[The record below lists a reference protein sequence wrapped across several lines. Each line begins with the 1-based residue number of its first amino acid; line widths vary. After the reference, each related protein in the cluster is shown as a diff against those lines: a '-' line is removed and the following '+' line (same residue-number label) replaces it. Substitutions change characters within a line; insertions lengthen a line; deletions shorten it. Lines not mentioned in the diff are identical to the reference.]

1 MNHRPPPPPPHGRGI
16 VKRSLRWVSTT
27 AIIMMM
33 MMMSLCLLWG
43 GGSTTMVNAKEIEV
57 TNEWTLLGENDTIPA
72 GMHIRIDMTTGEKWV
87 KLMDNEE
94 EDERITETATF
105 TTTSSVAIIQADG
118 SFVSTG
124 TTTTTTTT
132 TTSTENSSDSDNS
145 TKKTTT
151 HPNQQKQ
158 HKYDYEM
165 MHRTLSKLPLEEQER
180 MGGLPQLPLQH
191 QEQDEHQHQQQEQQ
205 QQQQGSST
213 LKLTSR
219 FTPDER
225 QRFETRMTQLW
236 LQRQEELRQFE
247 IESVMNMPELLK
259 DRIQRLRVYYQDPIT
274 QLQEIQSTN
283 LQHTKDYQ
291 SSSSSSVSSE
301 QQQQQQQE
309 LDEEQAKLGNPVTHI
324 ISVLQD
330 LEYQLS
336 DIDMARDFHTL
347 GGWQLLVA
355 LISDQVHNPVL
366 PLSPVAN
373 HSSSTTTSTATD
385 TTTTTTR
392 NPMFPMRLTA
402 QKHAVQ
408 AHAAWTVGSV
418 IKNTEE
424 FFPYA
429 IEPISLSVLI
439 PGSSTATTTITSTT
453 TAIDLLIDLFL
464 QPHRDENS
472 WEIRLLQSKAI
483 YGIGSLLRGN
493 RLAQLHLCRSSST
506 SSTSST
512 IAATTNGP
520 ARLGAKL
527 QELSNPKSKRTS
539 ARIKL
544 IHRLLSLASDI
555 VSHVEQHDEE
565 ERATTKSITK
575 EQEQQ
580 QQEHSKAIV
589 ESFTSSEW
597 CSATLTLVASNQF
610 TPIPLAEAV
619 MTTVIVLGPY
629 CQARFW
635 KETEQEPK
643 TTTTTTTFQQA
654 IDALQAW
661 QNEWRATPDDF
672 DKDHFQQ
679 LMDLIE
685 KATHTLLGTTNKT
698 EETIVKED

>member
-1 MNHRPPPPPPHGRGI
+1 MGFLQNTNNKKMTNLPPRHGRVI
-16 VKRSLRWVSTT
+16 VKRSWWWNAT
-27 AIIMMM
+27 ATMMM
-33 MMMSLCLLWG
+33 MMTMMMALLLWG
-43 GGSTTMVNAKEIEV
+43 GSSPTHFGMVVTAKEIEV
-57 TNEWTLLGENDTIPA
+57 TNEWTQLGENDTIPA

-87 KLMDNEE
+87 KQMDNDDEN
-94 EDERITETATF
+94 DERIVETATI
-105 TTTSSVAIIQADG
+105 TTTATTSSVAIIQPDG
-118 SFVSTG
+118 SVISTESDDPTQK
-124 TTTTTTTT
+124 TTTTAT
-132 TTSTENSSDSDNS
+132 D
-145 TKKTTT
+145 
-151 HPNQQKQ
+151 PNQQKQNQQQ

-180 MGGLPQLPLQH
+180 MGGLPQLPLPH
-191 QEQDEHQHQQQEQQ
+191 HHDEQQ
-205 QQQQGSST
+205 QQQQQQGLSS
-213 LKLTSR
+213 KSSR
-219 FTPDER
+219 LASLTPDER
-225 QRFETRMTQLW
+225 QRFETRMAQLW

-247 IESVMNMPELLK
+247 LESVMNMPELLK

-274 QLQEIQSTN
+274 QLQDIQSKNVQDT
-283 LQHTKDYQ
+283 QDYK
-291 SSSSSSVSSE
+291 
-301 QQQQQQQE
+301 QQQQE
-309 LDEEQAKLGNPVTHI
+309 LDNDEEEAAKLGNPVTHI

-347 GGWQLLVA
+347 GGWPLLVA

-366 PLSPVAN
+366 PMSPGAN
-373 HSSSTTTSTATD
+373 TTSDDTS
-385 TTTTTTR
+385 TTTTTDTNSKTR
-392 NPMFPMRLTA
+392 RRTPPTFPTRLIA

-439 PGSSTATTTITSTT
+439 PESGTTTTTITTTT
-453 TAIDLLIDLFL
+453 TAIDLLIELFL
-464 QPHRDENS
+464 QPQRDDNS

-493 RLAQLHLCRSSST
+493 RLAQIHLCDSSST
-506 SSTSST
+506 SSTT
-512 IAATTNGP
+512 TTTTMTTNGP

-527 QELSNPKSKRTS
+527 QDLSNPKSKRTS

-565 ERATTKSITK
+565 ETGTSKSMTN
-575 EQEQQ
+575 EQQ
-580 QQEHSKAIV
+580 QQHSTAIV
-589 ESFTSSEW
+589 QAFTSVEW
-597 CSATLTLVASNQF
+597 CTATLNLVASDQF
-610 TPIPLAEAV
+610 TPVPLAEAV

-629 CQARFW
+629 CQQGRFW
-635 KETEQEPK
+635 KKEEEQEEPK
-643 TTTTTTTFQQA
+643 STLQKA

-661 QNEWRATPDDF
+661 QNEWRANPDDF

-679 LMDLIE
+679 LMDMIE
-685 KATHTLLGTTNKT
+685 NATQTLLGGTTNKT
-698 EETIVKED
+698 EETIVTE